1 MLKIRYPVATIHPK
15 LGRLSLLCSEYIQV
29 VFKLMKNKTEEDI
42 IQKIISQSQELF
54 NTLREA
60 KEEDL
65 NVYIDL
71 HTNDG
76 YTGERPDVSISK
88 RLYRQG

>member
-1 MLKIRYPVATIHPK
+1 MKPN
-15 LGRLSLLCSEYIQV
+15 V

-60 KEEDL
+60 KEADL